1 MASSTLFY
9 VIGILAVGF
18 VVPSKHPGIT
28 KYKSEAHDKA
38 AGELPDCGQPT
49 YSSPF
54 VVAFKCAGKPAVR
67 RKLRISFI
75 YNLNMTCQLAQF
87 INAAIL
93 ISALSAATSDIYIS
107 SRYLFFLA
115 RCKHAPQI
123 FAFLIKYSPFDSRTS
138 RPPVAEH
145 RPFPTSEDI
154 PMTQLNTQ
162 EYPSGNQV
170 AAVDDDSDKSDTEEE
185 PTDINAPPEIEEVPD
200 FPVPAE
206 VEQDAAT
213 PTTPTQ
219 RKPWIVL
226 PLWAV
231 LGSAS
236 IGLLSLISQASV
248 SSETVCIIL

>member
-1 MASSTLFY
+1 
-9 VIGILAVGF
+9 
-18 VVPSKHPGIT
+18 
-28 KYKSEAHDKA
+28 
-38 AGELPDCGQPT
+38 
-49 YSSPF
+49 
-54 VVAFKCAGKPAVR
+54 
-67 RKLRISFI
+67 
-75 YNLNMTCQLAQF
+75 MTCQLAQF

-93 ISALSAATSDIYIS
+93 LSALSAATSDIYIS

-138 RPPVAEH
+138 RPSVAEH

-154 PMTQLNTQ
+154 PMAQLNTQ
-162 EYPSGNQV
+162 EYTNENQV
-170 AAVDDDSDKSDTEEE
+170 AAVDDDSEHSY
-185 PTDINAPPEIEEVPD
+185 A

-206 VEQDAAT
+206 VEQDAATPTT

-236 IGLLSLISQASV
+236 IGLLSLISQASF
-248 SSETVCIIL
+248 SSEIVCSITQ